1 MYTPFSHL
9 SFRNPKLYR
18 KNTDNKQLHWPYF
31 LMWTIFGIYHSV
43 IIFYFAYCIFSFNNV
58 ILNGG
63 QTAAFSCFGTLLIWA
78 VVIIANLKLWLE
90 SMYLSYWYIATLV
103 LSILAFMGTT
113 VIYNVIN
120 L

>member
-1 MYTPFSHL
+1 
-9 SFRNPKLYR
+9 
-18 KNTDNKQLHWPYF
+18 
-31 LMWTIFGIYHSV
+31 MWTIFAVYHSV

-78 VVIIANLKLWLE
+78 VVIIVNLKLWLE
-90 SMYLSYWYIATLV
+90 SMYLSFWYIATLV
-103 LSILAFMGTT
+103 LSILAFMATT